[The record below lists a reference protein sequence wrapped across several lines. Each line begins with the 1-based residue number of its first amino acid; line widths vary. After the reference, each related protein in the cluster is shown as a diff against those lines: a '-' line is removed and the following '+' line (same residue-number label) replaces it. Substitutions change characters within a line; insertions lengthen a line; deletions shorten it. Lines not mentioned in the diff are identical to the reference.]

1 MQQGVKFTEVL
12 TWMTLE
18 NFEPSALWLDFENSA
33 KGGIPSV
40 PTACRVKFTQETT
53 WLTPK

>member
-33 KGGIPSV
+33 KGGFRL
-40 PTACRVKFTQETT
+40 CRLHAELSLLKKP
-53 WLTPK
+53 LG